1 MPAAASSRKY
11 AIAAASVVVH
21 GVLLTGVALHAP
33 YLRVPPQESGP
44 PQAVIPVLILPRVPP
59 PAAGPAAKPTPIR
72 LHRRRQPF
80 ADDLPPVAPLVVP
93 TENRPA
99 AEAAAP
105 RTSGPRVLTLPSQED
120 ALAAN
125 ARNALRGRLDC
136 NDARLS
142 RAERDACI
150 DRMGAAGRNA
160 PVLGLGVDRDKATAL
175 EAAAR
180 RKEQDYGYK
189 RAAPGGVG
197 VSGTGRNAG
206 AIERPG
212 NPNMGMGATGEDLGR
227 TTGNDSRRE
236 AKVPF

>member
-1 MPAAASSRKY
+1 MPAAGLSRKY
-11 AIAAASVVVH
+11 AIVAASVAVH
-21 GVLLTGVALHAP
+21 AVLLTAVALHAP
-33 YLRVPPQESGP
+33 RLRVPPPESGP
-44 PQAVIPVLILPRVPP
+44 PEAVIPVLILPRAPP
-59 PAAGPAAKPTPIR
+59 PAAGPSAKPTPIR
-72 LHRRRQPF
+72 LHRRRQDF
-80 ADDLPPVAPLVVP
+80 AADLPPIAPLVVP
-93 TENRPA
+93 DEAKPA
-99 AEAAAP
+99 AEATP
-105 RTSGPRVLTLPSQED
+105 RATGPRVLELPGQED

-150 DRMGAAGRNA
+150 DRMGAAGRDA
-160 PVLGLGVDRDKATAL
+160 PVLGLGVNRDKATAL

-212 NPNMGMGATGEDLGR
+212 APNMGMGATSEDLGR
-227 TTGNDSRRE
+227 TTDNDGRRE

>member
-1 MPAAASSRKY
+1 M
-11 AIAAASVVVH
+11 AASVAVH
-21 GVLLTGVALHAP
+21 AVLLTAVALHAP
-33 YLRVPPQESGP
+33 QLRVPPQESGP
-44 PQAVIPVLILPRVPP
+44 PVAVIPVLILPRALP
-59 PAAGPAAKPTPIR
+59 PAAGPSARPTQIR
-72 LHRRRQPF
+72 LHRRRQDF
-80 ADDLPPVAPLVVP
+80 AAEPPPVAPLVVP
-93 TENRPA
+93 TETRPA
-99 AEAAAP
+99 AETSP
-105 RTSGPRVLTLPSQED
+105 RATGPRVLTLPSQDD
-120 ALAAN
+120 ALPAH

-150 DRMGAAGRNA
+150 DRMGAAGRGG

-189 RAAPGGVG
+189 RAAPAGVG

-212 NPNMGMGATGEDLGR
+212 NPNMGMGATGDDLGR
-227 TTGNDSRRE
+227 VTSNDARRE
-236 AKVPF
+236 AKIPF

>member
-44 PQAVIPVLILPRVPP
+44 PQAVIPVLILPRAPP

-99 AEAAAP
+99 AEAAP
-105 RTSGPRVLTLPSQED
+105 RATGPRVLTLPSQED

-142 RAERDACI
+142 RSERDACI
-150 DRMGAAGRNA
+150 DRLGAAGRNA
-160 PVLGLGVDRDKATAL
+160 PVLGLGVDRDKANAL
-175 EAAAR
+175 EAAAQ
-180 RKEQDYGYK
+180 RKAQDYGYK

>member
-44 PQAVIPVLILPRVPP
+44 PEAVIPVLILPRAPP
-59 PAAGPAAKPTPIR
+59 PAAGPAAQPTQIR

-93 TENRPA
+93 TESKPVA
-99 AEAAAP
+99 DAAP

-136 NDARLS
+136 NDPRLS

-150 DRMGAAGRNA
+150 DRLGAAGRNA

-189 RAAPGGVG
+189 RSTPVG
-197 VSGTGRNAG
+197 SGASGTGRNAG